1 MDPFLFKKYINFAD
15 SYRMSQPNIYFFL
28 KDCGFKRIFRENG
41 NRFPNPESQNMCN
54 TFQMEMQQ
62 QQWTTNK
69 MSLAEYKMF
78 LENFFKKMDFNSID
92 LETCQTLKL
101 ITENLGVFGPFDDLT
116 SKRIVYFNNKIDKLK
131 AMQPLKTSNSGPL
144 SYQPSPM
151 NTMNNNNMPLNTS
164 ASVSATGFH
173 SAPSNDSMG
182 LPQAGS
188 GDPKKSGKNAINDAE
203 AARLNEIM
211 KQQKLNSPI
220 YITNVQPGNFYNPL
234 TNPNYVPNGV
244 DRNIPLPMSKR
255 DPNYVHLKNII
266 DKEIILANQELDYHK
281 IDMARNHL
289 EIAAYYLKN
298 VVD

>member
-1 MDPFLFKKYINFAD
+1 MDPLLFKKYNNFAD
-15 SYRMSQPNIYFFL
+15 NFRMSQPNVYFFL

-62 QQWTTNK
+62 QQWTPNK
-69 MSLAEYKMF
+69 MSIGEYKMF
-78 LENFFKKMDFNSID
+78 LENYFKKMDFNTID
-92 LETCQTLKL
+92 LDTCQTLKL
-101 ITENLGVFGPFDDLT
+101 ITENLGVFGAFDDLT

-131 AMQPLKTSNSGPL
+131 TMPIKTSNSGPM

-151 NTMNNNNMPLNTS
+151 NTINNNNMPQNTS
-164 ASVSATGFH
+164 ASVSTTGYYK
-173 SAPSNDSMG
+173 SPSNDSMG
-182 LPQAGS
+182 LPEAGS
-188 GDPKKSGKNAINDAE
+188 GDGKKNSKNPANDAE

-234 TNPNYVPNGV
+234 TNPNYIPNGV
-244 DRNIPLPMSKR
+244 DRNIPLPMSRR
-255 DPNYVHLKNII
+255 DPNYIHLKNII
-266 DKEIILANQELDYHK
+266 DKQIILANQELDYHK